1 MSAEGAKDSAES
13 FALTG
18 LDLQTTLTLRSERVN
33 ELLTLRFGRI
43 PLLLRRGGC
52 GFNKKPRSHRSRRR
66 RGGRSQAMV
75 QNAFRNMVCERPP
88 RPLHLL
94 RLRAIALALRA
105 KVASHHFLDVASTP
119 PHEEGNAPTPNS
131 LVIRSHVLTRRAK
144 LWRRSAAQ

>member
-1 MSAEGAKDSAES
+1 MRERAEGAKDSAES

-52 GFNKKPRSHRSRRR
+52 GFNKKSRSHRKPAAD
-66 RGGRSQAMV
+66 GVVAHKPPLK
-75 QNAFRNMVCERPP
+75 NAFRNMVCERPP

-105 KVASHHFLDVASTP
+105 KVASRHFS
-119 PHEEGNAPTPNS
+119 
-131 LVIRSHVLTRRAK
+131 
-144 LWRRSAAQ
+144 